1 MVVFFGKKPRPKIR
15 INPSTTKAKST
26 LLRLLHMAF
35 FINFAFSK
43 RCNNALISITKPASI
58 CKNSQ
63 SCLVSDITVCIP
75 APFTKLNSSIMPV
88 PAKKQKSTYKTTSL
102 IFLIIFAFI
111 FALNVF
117 RTSFVS
123 PKNIEHRLIAQSL
136 TKQPQSCLLQQK
148 APPKRQ
154 PAGKRQC
161 QQARF

>member
-15 INPSTTKAKST
+15 SNPSTTKAKST

-43 RCNNALISITKPASI
+43 RCNNELISITKPASI

-88 PAKKQKSTYKTTSL
+88 PAKKQKSTYKTISL